1 MLLSENIDLDSSLER
16 NSSVHVVSIPSNLG
30 DIFSMIVTG
39 LTAVEIQEGT
49 CLATL
54 SCSWK
59 LIPMHLLFL
68 IILTL
73 LV

>member
-16 NSSVHVVSIPSNLG
+16 NSSVHIVSIPSNLE

-49 CLATL
+49 RLATL
-54 SCSWK
+54 SCS
-59 LIPMHLLFL
+59 
-68 IILTL
+68 
-73 LV
+73 